1 MESGGVRGA
10 KGVLI
15 NITSSSQLGLHEV
28 DEACSFIR
36 AATENDDVQIN
47 FGIVLNESL
56 EDEVRITVIATGF
69 ERESQAPPPPKPEWF
84 EKTATPPPSLLPLRN
99 RKRRLWQRQSS
110 RSPRRFRPR
119 SWMCPRSC
127 AETGGRFS
135 RLSKGGS
142 RGDAAPTCF
151 RRRSDRRSRT
161 GTPRR
166 PCLSRRTRSFG

>member
-1 MESGGVRGA
+1 IRGIMLGMGHAMMGSASAKGEDAAVKAAKAAIESAFMESGGVRGA

-28 DEACSFIR
+28 DEACSVIR

-84 EKTATPPPSLLPLRN
+84 EKTADPEPVPASAPEPEAPAMSAAAGPEPEDIPP
-99 RKRRLWQRQSS
+99 
-110 RSPRRFRPR
+110 
-119 SWMCPRSC
+119 
-127 AETGGRFS
+127 
-135 RLSKGGS
+135 
-142 RGDAAPTCF
+142 
-151 RRRSDRRSRT
+151 
-161 GTPRR
+161 
-166 PCLSRRTRSFG
+166 